1 MDEIINE
8 KREVLVAE
16 TPVEIDN
23 ATTATGQMAAEKR
36 RWAAWLGTDEAVR
49 WIYLIFGLCAIFL
62 LMTILQRST
71 DAICCGDWDGYYHI
85 RWSSLLWENF
95 KHGKWLPEFT
105 WLPLTVLNARDYAD
119 HHFLFHLLQIPF
131 LWFFEPVTAAK
142 VAAVIYGSLA
152 IFSVYW
158 LMFRYRIDYLLLWLA
173 ALLTCANPFFY
184 RMNMAK
190 APPLTIIFTIIG
202 IYFLFERKY
211 VWLAPLMFLFVWT
224 YSLFPLLLIAAIIWA
239 AIVGWN
245 ERKLEWQPVAYTLGG
260 MILGNIV
267 NPYFPNNLKLFYE
280 HFAEKVKVGTDFVVS
295 VGGEWY
301 PYSGQ
306 ELLTHLPIALAAMLI
321 GYILFAPRGGKL
333 PEKATFFLV
342 FVTILLAAQ
351 FRSKRFAEYFPPF
364 AILFA
369 AFSWQAFRIPNV
381 LLPEDFRLGIEP
393 YLDRK
398 RSEKEAQLLLVQR
411 IAAGILGLLF
421 FILIIYNFR
430 GVNFQWWSIDI
441 KQEGLT
447 ESIRNNEPNTKYERA
462 MNWFLQNVPAGERIF
477 NCNWDDFPKMFYYD
491 QKHNYVYGLD
501 PNYLYSKNPELYQ
514 RITAITGGKVDDP
527 APEIRDKFGS
537 KYIFSDAKENQDFIT
552 KALESGWCE
561 TAYDDDEAIILKIR
575 DEKSKPPAVAAD
587 DTSPNAADEEK
598 SDDNSAANNN
608 VNQPDRND
616 SSNEDNNEQ

>member
-1 MDEIINE
+1 MDEIIDE
-8 KREVLVAE
+8 KREVLPVE
-16 TPVEIDN
+16 TPVETN
-23 ATTATGQMAAEKR
+23 QTTEKTKLT
-36 RWAAWLGTDEAVR
+36 WKEWLGTDEAAR
-49 WIYLIFGLCAIFL
+49 WIYLIFGLCAAFL

-105 WLPLTVLNARDYAD
+105 WLPLTVLNAQDYAD

-131 LWFFEPVTAAK
+131 LWFFEPVMAAK

-158 LMFRYRIDYLLLWLA
+158 LMFRYRIDYLLLWLV
-173 ALLTCANPFFY
+173 ALLTCVNPFFY
-184 RMNMAK
+184 RMNVAR
-190 APPLTIIFTIIG
+190 APPLTIIFTIVG
-202 IYFLFERKY
+202 VYLLFECKY

-239 AIVGWN
+239 VIIGWN
-245 ERKLEWQPVAYTLGG
+245 ERKLEWQPIAYTLGG
-260 MILGNIV
+260 MIAGNII

-280 HFAEKVKVGTDFVVS
+280 HFVEKIKVGGDFVVP

-306 ELLTHLPIALAAMLI
+306 ELLTHLPIALAAMVI
-321 GYILFAPRGGKL
+321 GYVLFAPKNGKL
-333 PEKATFFLV
+333 PEKATFFLA

-369 AFSWQAFRIPNV
+369 AFSWQAFRVPNI
-381 LLPEDFRLGIEP
+381 LLPEDFRREIEP
-393 YLDRK
+393 YLDK
-398 RSEKEAQLLLVQR
+398 KKSERQEKFQLAKK
-411 IAAGILGLLF
+411 ITAGVLGALLF
-421 FILIIYNFR
+421 ILMIYNFR
-430 GVNFQWWSIDI
+430 GVNFQWWFFDI

-447 ESIRNNEPNTKYERA
+447 ESIHNNEPNTKYQRA
-462 MNWFLQNVPAGERIF
+462 MNWFLQNVPEGERIF
-477 NCNWDDFPKMFYYD
+477 NCNWDDFPKMFFYD

-501 PNYLYSKNPELYQ
+501 PNYLYSKNPELSQ
-514 RITAITGGKVDDP
+514 RISEITGGKVDDA

-537 KYIFSDAKENQDFIT
+537 RYIFSDAKENQDMIA
-552 KALESGWCE
+552 KLLESGWCE
-561 TAYDDDEAIILKIR
+561 TAYEDDEAIILKIR
-575 DEKSKPPAVAAD
+575 DQKGEPPAESKDNGGDNSSDAAQAND
-587 DTSPNAADEEK
+587 NSNANDENANANDK
-598 SDDNSAANNN
+598 NANQNDDN
-608 VNQPDRND
+608 
-616 SSNEDNNEQ
+616 EETNEQ